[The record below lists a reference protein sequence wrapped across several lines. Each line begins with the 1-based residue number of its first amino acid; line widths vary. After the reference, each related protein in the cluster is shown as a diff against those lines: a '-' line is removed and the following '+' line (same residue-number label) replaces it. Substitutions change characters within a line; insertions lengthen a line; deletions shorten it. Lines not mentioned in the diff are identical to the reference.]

1 MPSLLF
7 DKRGATGTVE
17 GLDHPAG
24 SLPGDTLPCH
34 TLDTMHSSNE
44 LIKTKNIMMPL
55 LHIHIRL
62 FPFMLY
68 AVIVGSVAQ
77 FSYRLMLHALLIVA
91 RLHAFIG
98 GSVELFSNIGES
110 VALTT
115 VCAKLVVRS
124 TEL

>member
-1 MPSLLF
+1 MTPPAFQVIPGLNEGF
-7 DKRGATGTVE
+7 EREATGMVE

-24 SLPGDTLPCH
+24 SPPGDAFPCH
-34 TLDTMHSSNE
+34 ILDTMQSSNE
-44 LIKTKNIMMPL
+44 LIKTKNRMIG
-55 LHIHIRL
+55 
-62 FPFMLY
+62 
-68 AVIVGSVAQ
+68 GSVAQ

-98 GSVELFSNIGES
+98 GSVELFSNIGEL